1 MTPGPRNQ
9 DLPPVIPNPTV
20 GGGGW
25 STPSRPPGSFV
36 AGGMTPGLRNQ
47 DLPPIVPNSSYS
59 TLGDGW
65 TPSPSPGSFGAGG
78 MTPGPRDQDLPPVIP
93 NPTVGGGWSTPGH
106 DAGIFG
112 TPGLTSQNLPFV
124 TPNPTL
130 DGVWSKPDPPPV
142 GFDAGGMT
150 PERKCHDLPSVIPN
164 PTLAGEWSSLIHL
177 VQIKEEERKR
187 AENLLRSA
195 LAQLEVEVE
204 GRDVLG
210 ARVRELEERVERVQ
224 TEQEELLSVDALKE
238 KSAEQRGRASRG
250 VEVEEGLKLK
260 LSNTETEL

>member
-9 DLPPVIPNPTV
+9 DLPPVIPNPTF

-25 STPSRPPGSFV
+25 STPSRPPGIFG
-36 AGGMTPGLRNQ
+36 AGGMTPGPRNQ
-47 DLPPIVPNSSYS
+47 DLPPIVPNS

-65 TPSPSPGSFGAGG
+65 TSPGSFGAGG
-78 MTPGPRDQDLPPVIP
+78 MTPGPRDQDLP
-93 NPTVGGGWSTPGH
+93 
-106 DAGIFG
+106 
-112 TPGLTSQNLPFV
+112 FV
-124 TPNPTL
+124 TPSPTL

-150 PERKCHDLPSVIPN
+150 PEPRSRDLPPVIPN

-177 VQIKEEERKR
+177 LQIKEEERKR

-224 TEQEELLSVDALKE
+224 TQQGGLLGVDASRE
-238 KSAEQRGRASRG
+238 MSAEQKGRVSGG
-250 VEVEEGLKLK
+250 VEVEGLKLK

>member
-20 GGGGW
+20 RGGGW
-25 STPSRPPGSFV
+25 STPSRPPGSFAAADV
-36 AGGMTPGLRNQ
+36 TPGPRNQ
-47 DLPPIVPNSSYS
+47 DLPPIVPNS
-59 TLGDGW
+59 TLGGGGW

-78 MTPGPRDQDLPPVIP
+78 MTSGPRDQDLPPVIP
-93 NPTVGGGWSTPGH
+93 NPTVGGGWSTPGR
-106 DAGIFG
+106 DAGSFSG
-112 TPGLTSQNLPFV
+112 GGWTPGPTSQNLPLV

-130 DGVWSKPDPPPV
+130 DGLWSKPDSPP
-142 GFDAGGMT
+142 GSFDAGGTT
-150 PERKCHDLPSVIPN
+150 PVIPN

-177 VQIKEEERKR
+177 LQIKEEERKR
-187 AENLLRSA
+187 AQNLLRSA

-224 TEQEELLSVDALKE
+224 TEQGGLLGVDASRE
-238 KSAEQRGRASRG
+238 MSAEQNGRVSGGA
-250 VEVEEGLKLK
+250 EVEGLKLK